1 MKTVLKRSLLILSA
15 LVLMLSLASCSGDTS
30 KSIKKEFENNEYNVL
45 SYTGGEDEVK
55 AVLYLLG
62 LTEEQKETIA
72 EYEVIL
78 VNKQK
83 SETTGGF
90 LDNMIE
96 DLGSAIPD
104 AIIVKFPSAGDL
116 KDFMTIEKSDGT
128 KDTTAYDKASDAGL
142 INGNCWLA
150 YGNAAAKEIFN

>member
-1 MKTVLKRSLLILSA
+1 MKTILKRSLLVLSA
-15 LVLMLSLASCSGDTS
+15 LVLMFSLVSCGDTS

-62 LTEEQKETIA
+62 LTDEQKAEIA

-90 LDNMIE
+90 LDNLVE

-116 KDFMTIEKSDGT
+116 KDFMTVEKSDGT
-128 KDTTAYDKASDAGL
+128 KDTSAYDKASDAGL

-150 YGNAAAKEIFN
+150 YGNAAAKEIFK